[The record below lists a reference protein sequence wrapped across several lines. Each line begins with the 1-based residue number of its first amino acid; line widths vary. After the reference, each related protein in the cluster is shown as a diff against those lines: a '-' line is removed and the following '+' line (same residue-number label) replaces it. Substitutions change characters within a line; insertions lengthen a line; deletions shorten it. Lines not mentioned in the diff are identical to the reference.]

1 MDLNIWCMKNINSHL
16 TAKERDKIS
25 FPSQILF
32 ERNLLDG
39 EVLDFGCGLGKDVEI
54 LKSRRINIEGYDPH
68 YYNKFPAQKF
78 DTIICVYVLNV
89 LLPQEQAKVIYQV
102 SQALKEGGRAYFAV
116 RRDVQ
121 YPGYRMH
128 KIHKEKTYQCN
139 VKLPFKSIYKNEY
152 VEIYEFQH
160 FCFLNVG
167 KSDVSPF
174 FGDNEVKTQIGEL
187 ATAFAIR
194 DKFPVSE
201 GHSLIVPK
209 RNVSNYFELL
219 FHEQS
224 ACWFL
229 VNLVKQEL
237 ENKYNPS
244 GFNIGINV
252 NETAGQTVSHCHIH
266 IIPRYEGDVENSRGG
281 VRGVIPDK
289 RDY

>member
-1 MDLNIWCMKNINSHL
+1 MNNLNSHL

-32 ERNLLDG
+32 ERNYLKGD
-39 EVLDFGCGLGKDVEI
+39 VLDFGCGLGKDVEV
-54 LKSRRINIEGYDPH
+54 LKDRGLNIVGYDPH
-68 YYNKFPAQKF
+68 YFKIFPDQKF
-78 DTIICVYVLNV
+78 DTIICIYVLNV
-89 LLPQEQAKVIYQV
+89 LLPQEQARVIYQI
-102 SQALKEGGRAYFAV
+102 SRLLKEGGRAYFAV

-139 VKLPFKSIYKNEY
+139 VKLPFDSFYKNDS
-152 VEIYEFQH
+152 VEIYEYQH

-174 FGDNEVKTQIGEL
+174 FADKEMRDQIGEI

-201 GHSLIVPK
+201 GHSLIIPK
-209 RNVSNYFELL
+209 RNISNYFELQ

-229 VNLVKQEL
+229 VNLVKQEI
-237 ENKYNPS
+237 EDRYKPT
-244 GFNIGINV
+244 GFNIGINI
-252 NETAGQTVSHCHIH
+252 NETAGQTVPQCHIH
-266 IIPRYEGDVENSRGG
+266 IIPRYDRDVENPKGG
-281 VRGVIPDK
+281 VRGVIPNK
-289 RDY
+289 KEY

>member
-1 MDLNIWCMKNINSHL
+1 MNNPNSHL
-16 TAKERDKIS
+16 NAKKRDKIS

-32 ERNLLDG
+32 ERNLLIN

-54 LKSRRINIEGYDPH
+54 LKNRGINIVGYDPH
-68 YYNKFPAQKF
+68 FYNKFPDQKF

-89 LLPQEQAKVIYQV
+89 LLPQEQARVIYQI
-102 SQALKEGGRAYFAV
+102 SRLLKERGRAYFAV

-139 VKLPFKSIYKNEY
+139 VKLPFKSIYINES
-152 VEIYEFQH
+152 VEIYEYQH

-167 KSDVSPF
+167 KTDVSPF
-174 FGDNEVKTQIGEL
+174 FGNNEVKNQIGEI

-194 DKFPVSE
+194 DKFPVSD
-201 GHSLIVPK
+201 GHSLIIPK
-209 RNVSNYFELL
+209 RNVSNYFDLQ

-229 VNLVKQEL
+229 VNLVKQEI
-237 ENKYNPS
+237 EDKYNPS
-244 GFNIGINV
+244 GFNIGINI
-252 NETAGQTVSHCHIH
+252 NEGAGQTVSHCHIH
-266 IIPRYEGDVENSRGG
+266 IIPRYEGDVENPRGG
-281 VRGVIPDK
+281 VRAVIPNK
-289 RDY
+289 KEY